1 MSENTECVEN
11 GEEKVDQKEESK
23 SEGGEKSS
31 TETTSKDSE
40 KQEEKS
46 CQSSSQTNTD
56 EKDKV
61 SVGKKRKFFTNMC
74 KRLSDLLVIGIL
86 LSNLI
91 SYVLNSDE
99 AVRRKTRRPEPFFD
113 DNSLVRDYWEGNVF
127 QAFKDAQYFES
138 SFIMFY
144 AHWDRESQQSRS
156 VLQTVAH
163 HYRNSDVLIAA
174 VNCWFPVSDCAKEF
188 GGKNGSGTVL
198 PVFIFYPNTM
208 NGVQFNGDV
217 TPAHIIRFIDQT
229 RWPIVHLH
237 SVQHLDNL
245 QVEYENVL
253 VGYLPNTKT
262 YQLHHSHK
270 DLLSAALAFNE
281 ILSEKPVCTAVVT
294 SEVLAKQI
302 NIHGTKPV
310 ILFTHNST
318 FNYPNKTID
327 NEKLVQWTLSNIAPT
342 SSWLNLIHK
351 KSRNLQRIFES
362 GSGNVL
368 LLFSPRPSLF
378 EDKAYQILRQVST
391 DYFNCDKSEATHNLV
406 NKLKM
411 RSSGSNSCSSN
422 KFSTSIT
429 SSPTS
434 CNLKPWSVT
443 SPPEHNFPACTN
455 AACTKNK
462 TAAGCAGKV
471 QIPRGQQSIDPN
483 VYMALEEV
491 EWERADSEKMSS
503 SADIFTD
510 TGTQEDNA
518 DIITALGCAGN
529 KTLRMYRVDSS
540 VYSTLLERLGLED
553 KKQPLPV
560 IINSKLESVHYKEIR
575 SGHLSQDLRSLIS
588 MWHSGDLPATGAQGH
603 RSSDSQSVIRYK
615 VDLLTQD
622 KPDSLIRE
630 ISANTF
636 NDILDS
642 GLDTVLLI
650 TTSSCSECSAI
661 SGIFHSLQMYLSNV
675 DKLRFAL
682 IDGSKN
688 DLKWQFNT
696 FSYPAILYIPRNRS
710 AESRAFPSDENMNLP
725 NLLRFILSNLSLA
738 QRLAIN
744 LHFCDSH
751 CKQKLR
757 IRCEKNISEL
767 STKLRTR
774 YPLPAQLSHKFTRKL
789 IYTRKLLSVI
799 LKLQAAANQ
808 DSSETK
814 SMSSEEIQQLFLK

>member
-11 GEEKVDQKEESK
+11 GEEKVVQEKDSQ

-31 TETTSKDSE
+31 TETSKDSE

-46 CQSSSQTNTD
+46 CQSSSQTITD
-56 EKDKV
+56 EKDGV

-113 DNSLVRDYWEGNVF
+113 ENSLVRDYWEGNVF

-188 GGKNGSGTVL
+188 GGKNGSGTIL

-208 NGVQFNGDV
+208 NGVQFNGHV
-217 TPAHIIRFIDQT
+217 TPSHIIRFIEQT
-229 RWPIVHLH
+229 RWPLVHLH

-262 YQLHHSHK
+262 YHLHHSHK
-270 DLLSAALAFNE
+270 ALLSAALAFNE
-281 ILSEKPVCTAVVT
+281 ILAEKPVCTAVVT
-294 SEVLAKQI
+294 SEILAKQI
-302 NIHGTKPV
+302 NLHVTKPV
-310 ILFTHNST
+310 MLYTHNST

-327 NEKLVQWTLSNIAPT
+327 NEKLVQWTLSNLAPT
-342 SSWLNLIHK
+342 SAWLNLIHK
-351 KSRNLQRIFES
+351 KSRNLQRIFE
-362 GSGNVL
+362 SGNVL

-378 EDKAYQILRQVST
+378 EDKAYDILRQVST
-391 DYFNCDKSEATHNLV
+391 DYFNCDKSEATTNLV
-406 NKLKM
+406 KKLKM
-411 RSSGSNSCSSN
+411 RSSGANSCSSAN
-422 KFSTSIT
+422 RYKPTITTS
-429 SSPTS
+429 PNS

-443 SPPEHNFPACTN
+443 SPPDHNFPACTN
-455 AACTKNK
+455 AASAACTKNK
-462 TAAGCAGKV
+462 TAAGCADK
-471 QIPRGQQSIDPN
+471 IRIARGYQSIDPYVN
-483 VYMALEEV
+483 LALEEV
-491 EWERADSEKMSS
+491 EFERVNSEKMSS
-503 SADIFTD
+503 ADIFAES
-510 TGTQEDNA
+510 GSQ
-518 DIITALGCAGN
+518 DIDVDITALGCAGN

-540 VYSTLLERLGLED
+540 IHSTLLERLGLEN

-560 IINSKLESVHYKEIR
+560 IINSKLESIHYKEIR
-575 SGHLSQDLRSLIS
+575 SAHLSQDLRSLIS
-588 MWHSGDLPATGAQGH
+588 MWHSGDLPTAGAHGH
-603 RSSDSQSVIRYK
+603 RSTNSQSVIRYK
-615 VDLLTQD
+615 VDLLTQN

-630 ISANTF
+630 FSADTF
-636 NDILDS
+636 NEVLNS
-642 GLDTVLLI
+642 SSDTVLLI
-650 TTSSCSECSAI
+650 TSTACSECSII
-661 SGIFHSLQMYLSNV
+661 SGTFHSLQMYLSNV
-675 DKLRFAL
+675 DNLRFAL
-682 IDGSKN
+682 IDGGKN
-688 DLKWQFNT
+688 DLKWHFNT

-710 AESRAFPSDENMNLP
+710 AESRAFPADENMSLP

-757 IRCEKNISEL
+757 VRCDAIISEL

-789 IYTRKLLSVI
+789 IYTRRLLSVI
-799 LKLQAAANQ
+799 LKLQTASKQ
-808 DSSETK
+808 DSSQTK
-814 SMSSEEIQQLFLK
+814 SLSSEEIQQLFLN